1 MKKVLYILLAFVS
14 ISFADKKETITFS
27 NFLRL
32 GHDDNIYQ
40 RENNTV
46 ETIYISDIIN
56 LSSKILFSNRAELLL
71 YWQPEIRYRFDAQE
85 KELFFQDLYASYQNA
100 LSKSSQISIID
111 RYRYSEIDAN
121 QSGNDASAYAENNLT
136 ASYSG
141 RLEEMVLFISRLVVE
156 MMVIKYVQSYI
167 DFDRYFLSG

>member
-1 MKKVLYILLAFVS
+1 MKKLLFILLAFVS

-56 LSSKILFSNRAELLL
+56 LSSKILFSHC
-71 YWQPEIRYRFDAQE
+71 RY
-85 KELFFQDLYASYQNA
+85 KL
-100 LSKSSQISIID
+100 I
-111 RYRYSEIDAN
+111 
-121 QSGNDASAYAENNLT
+121 
-136 ASYSG
+136 
-141 RLEEMVLFISRLVVE
+141 
-156 MMVIKYVQSYI
+156 
-167 DFDRYFLSG
+167 